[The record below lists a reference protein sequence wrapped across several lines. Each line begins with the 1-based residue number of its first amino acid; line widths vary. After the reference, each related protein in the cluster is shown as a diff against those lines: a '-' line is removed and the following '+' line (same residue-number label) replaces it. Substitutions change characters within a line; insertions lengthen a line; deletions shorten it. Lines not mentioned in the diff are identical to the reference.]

1 MSKVDSSSRQS
12 SYIPCEPLCPSVL
25 GIFRQRARRALKMN
39 FIFKMPDA
47 ILTVHAAE
55 AHR

>member
-1 MSKVDSSSRQS
+1 MRIDKTHLLDLLS
-12 SYIPCEPLCPSVL
+12 
-25 GIFRQRARRALKMN
+25 LKMN

-47 ILTVHAAE
+47 ILLFYVAE